1 LSASCGPRSGVSVVV
16 TVGTAEGPFW
26 VPGAVEPLEPASLRW
41 TGTTTTRWVVHANGQ
56 WGLPSHDI
64 ELGAINGPARVLVVA
79 GKPEAYPAE
88 EHQRHRAEQLL
99 ASLPTMQRRSR
110 DARRTVLGV
119 WQDPGAWVPG
129 ELVVDGEL
137 LPARQWSAASGEWC
151 AVARTGRRR
160 VQLAGSGI
168 ELPEL
173 TVRAVQRWAPYGADL
188 QRPQPASV
196 LLRMAT
202 AVLPDWESVDR
213 SR

>member
-1 LSASCGPRSGVSVVV
+1 MRPRLERLFVV
-16 TVGTAEGPFW
+16 TVETAEGPFW
-26 VPGAVEPLEPASLRW
+26 VPGAVQPLEPTSRRW
-41 TGTTTTRWVVHANGQ
+41 TGTLTTRWVVHANGQ

-79 GKPEAYPAE
+79 GKPEAYPAT

-110 DARRTVLGV
+110 DERSRVRGV
-119 WQDPGAWVPG
+119 WQEPGAWVRR

-137 LPARQWSAASGEWC
+137 VPAGLWSAASGEWC
-151 AVARTGRRR
+151 AIAKAGQRR

-168 ELPEL
+168 ELAEL
-173 TVRAVQRWAPYGADL
+173 TVRSVELWAPYGADL

-196 LLRMAT
+196 LVRMAT

-213 SR
+213 ST